1 MRIHGSAVLGFLLVT
16 GCVADFEPGPPA
28 AEIRS
33 SPSILYMGPGE
44 TEIILVEAFVGNEPE
59 SVRWSIGMT
68 GAGLTVVEDTSYGRV
83 YVGDRLALPDQS
95 HSRQFEVTMSDTV
108 ETSFVISGGT
118 GVVTIPVRPLAP

>member
-1 MRIHGSAVLGFLLVT
+1 MRIHSSAVLAILLIT

-44 TEIILVEAFVGNEPE
+44 TETVLVEAFVGNEPE
-59 SVRWSIGMT
+59 SVRWSIGTM
-68 GAGLTVVEDTSYGRV
+68 GAGLTVVEDTSYGQV
-83 YVGDRLALPDQS
+83 YVGERLALPTRS
-95 HSRQFEVTMSDTV
+95 HSRRYEVTMSDTV
-108 ETSFVISGGT
+108 QTSFVISGGT